1 MILLD
6 TQPLIWLIEG
16 NLRLGGEARQIVE
29 RERAD
34 SHALIAPISVWEAAM
49 LVDKGK
55 IVLSRAV
62 RDWFEAVLAAPGFSL
77 ADSTV
82 AIGADAGSLP
92 GDIHG
97 DPADR
102 LIVAT
107 ARTLGCPV
115 LTADRKILAY
125 AAAGHV
131 RAIDAR
137 R

>member
-6 TQPLIWLIEG
+6 TQALVWLIEG
-16 NLRLGGEARQIVE
+16 NPRLGVKARAIVE
-29 RERAD
+29 RERAGD
-34 SHALIAPISVWEAAM
+34 GALIAAISMWETAM

-55 IVLSRAV
+55 LSLSRDV
-62 RDWFEAVLAAPGFSL
+62 RGWFEEILTEPGFTL
-77 ADSTV
+77 TDITV
-82 AIGADAGSLP
+82 GIGVDAGSLP

-102 LIVAT
+102 LIIAT
-107 ARTLGCPV
+107 ARARGCPL
-115 LTADRKILAY
+115 LTADRKILDY

-131 RAIDAR
+131 GVIDAR

>member
-1 MILLD
+1 
-6 TQPLIWLIEG
+6 
-16 NLRLGGEARQIVE
+16 
-29 RERAD
+29 
-34 SHALIAPISVWEAAM
+34 M

-55 IVLSRAV
+55 LSLGRAV
-62 RDWFEAVLAAPGFSL
+62 VGWFEAVLATPGFSL
-77 ADSTV
+77 ADLTV

-107 ARTLGCPV
+107 ARALGSPI
-115 LTADRKILAY
+115 LTADRKILDY
-125 AAAGHV
+125 AATGHV
-131 RAIDAR
+131 QAINAR